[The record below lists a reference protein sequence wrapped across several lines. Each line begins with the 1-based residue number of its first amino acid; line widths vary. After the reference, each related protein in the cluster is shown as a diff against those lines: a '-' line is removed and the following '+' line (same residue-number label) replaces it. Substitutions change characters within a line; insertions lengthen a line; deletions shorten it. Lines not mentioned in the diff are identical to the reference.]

1 MRNIQPINLDDVY
14 RIHHPRMFPCLLTIG
29 VVNSGRFFS
38 NKNLGRF
45 VVKCHCFHARFW
57 GCGEC
62 LVDPMSLVLFFLVLL
77 LVERGDDQNFRML
90 RRKPHLTLCDK
101 YVIFAVVFQA
111 PMVFVLSD
119 SKRDF
124 PGRWD
129 RGESHISLW
138 LDDRWVSV

>member
-1 MRNIQPINLDDVY
+1 M
-14 RIHHPRMFPCLLTIG
+14 
-29 VVNSGRFFS
+29 NSGRFFS
-38 NKNLGRF
+38 SSFKGRF
-45 VVKCHCFHARFW
+45 VIRATVFMQGFEVAVKLFA
-57 GCGEC
+57 GSSN
-62 LVDPMSLVLFFLVLL
+62 DPGVVFVL

-124 PGRWD
+124 PGRRD